1 MVDDKRFRIFFVIN
15 PLYHS
20 RNIANSISSQPFW
33 YNSSDF
39 RTLVPSDATEFVDAD
54 LALDMVVHHA
64 KSEHMLH
71 LMLEFYNHSLEV
83 RHYCSTNWAPIDVYH
98 SIDNLSEI

>member
-1 MVDDKRFRIFFVIN
+1 MPDDKRFRVFFIIN

-20 RNIANSISSQPFW
+20 RNIANAISSQPFW
-33 YNSSDF
+33 YNSTDF
-39 RTLVPSDATEFVDAD
+39 RTTIATQATEFCDAD
-54 LALDMVVHHA
+54 LAMDMVTHHA
-64 KSEHMLH
+64 KREVMLH

-83 RHYCSTNWAPIDVYH
+83 RHYCSTAWAPIEVYQ